1 MTIIGVNLLKK
12 TAFVTGADRGVGFAL
27 VTCLL
32 ELEYEVF
39 AGQYADNVPQL
50 QELKAVHADRLQV
63 LKLDIS
69 RDESVA
75 RAFEATAAR
84 TDRLDLLIN
93 NGAILG
99 DISATVLDP
108 LHYAEMLDVFNVNT
122 LGSLRM
128 SQTFMPLLLKGESK
142 FLLNIS
148 SEAGSIGDCY
158 RDSWYAY
165 CMSKAAL
172 NMQSKLIHNGIKQLG
187 GRVLVVHPG
196 WVQTYMQGKLD
207 AAAML
212 TPEQSASSILKLVE
226 DRLSLDAAEAD
237 CEYVDYAGNALNW

>member
-1 MTIIGVNLLKK
+1 MIVLKK
-12 TAFVTGADRGVGFAL
+12 TAFVTGADRGVGLAL
-27 VTCLL
+27 VKCLL
-32 ELEYEVF
+32 ELEYDVF
-39 AGQYADNVPQL
+39 AGQYADHVPQL
-50 QELKAVHADRLQV
+50 DELKEAHAGRLQV
-63 LKLDIS
+63 LQLDIS
-69 RDESVA
+69 SDESVA
-75 RAFEATAAR
+75 RAFAATAAR
-84 TDRLDLLIN
+84 TDQLDLLIN

-99 DISATVLDP
+99 DITATVLDR

-148 SEAGSIGDCY
+148 SEAGSISDCY

-207 AAAML
+207 AAATL
-212 TPEQSASSILKLVE
+212 TPKQSASAILKLVE
-226 DRLSLDAAEAD
+226 ARISLDAASAD

>member
-1 MTIIGVNLLKK
+1 MKK
-12 TAFVTGADRGVGFAL
+12 SAFVTGADRGVGLAI
-27 VTCLL
+27 VKGLL
-32 ELEYEVF
+32 NQSYQVF
-39 AGQYADNVPQL
+39 AGQYAEEVPQL
-50 QELKAVHADRLQV
+50 AELKDAYGERLQV
-63 LKLDIS
+63 LRLDIS
-69 RDESVA
+69 SDDSVA
-75 RAFEATAAR
+75 EAWRIASKQTEQ
-84 TDRLDLLIN
+84 LDLLIN

-99 DISATVLDP
+99 DIGATVLDP
-108 LHYAEMLDVFNVNT
+108 LNYTEMMDVFNVNT

-128 SQTFMPLLLKGESK
+128 SQTFMPLLLKSDSK
-142 FLLNIS
+142 LLVNIS

-172 NMQSKLIHNGIKQLG
+172 NMQSKLIHNGIKPHG

-207 AAAML
+207 AEATL
-212 TPEQSASSILKLVE
+212 TPEQSAASILQLVAA
-226 DRLSLDAAEAD
+226 RLSEDAAEAD

>member
-1 MTIIGVNLLKK
+1 MKK
-12 TAFVTGADRGVGFAL
+12 TAFVTGADRGVGLAL
-27 VTCLL
+27 VKSLL
-32 ELEYEVF
+32 GLDYEVF
-39 AGQYADNVPQL
+39 AGQYAEHVPPL
-50 QELKAVHADRLQV
+50 QELKDVYADRLHV
-63 LKLDIS
+63 LRLDIS
-69 RDESVA
+69 SDESVA
-75 RAFEATAAR
+75 MAFEATAAR
-84 TDRLDLLIN
+84 TDQLDLLIN

-99 DISATVLDP
+99 DIGATVHDSLN
-108 LHYAEMLDVFNVNT
+108 YAEMLEVFNVNT

-128 SQTFMPLLLKGESK
+128 SQTFMPLLLKGGSK

-172 NMQSKLIHNGIKQLG
+172 NMQSKLIHNGIKQQG

-196 WVQTYMQGKLD
+196 WVQTFMQGKLD
-207 AAAML
+207 AEATL
-212 TPEQSASSILKLVE
+212 TPEQSAASILKLVE
-226 DRLSLDAAEAD
+226 ARVSKDAMEAD